1 MPVKELIIWTG
12 ASVTLLGVLGL
23 VACVV
28 YVVRMRRSG
37 LDDAALRKGLQRGVI
52 WNMAA
57 LFVSVLGL
65 MTVII
70 GITLA

>member
-1 MPVKELIIWTG
+1 MLGKDLIIWAG
-12 ASVTLLGVLGL
+12 ASVTLLGVVGL

-28 YVVRMRRSG
+28 YVLRLRRAG
-37 LDDAALRKGLQRGVI
+37 LDDAALRKALQRGVV

-70 GITLA
+70 GITMA

>member
-28 YVVRMRRSG
+28 YVVRLRRSG

-65 MTVII
+65 MAVII

>member
-28 YVVRMRRSG
+28 YVVRLRRSG